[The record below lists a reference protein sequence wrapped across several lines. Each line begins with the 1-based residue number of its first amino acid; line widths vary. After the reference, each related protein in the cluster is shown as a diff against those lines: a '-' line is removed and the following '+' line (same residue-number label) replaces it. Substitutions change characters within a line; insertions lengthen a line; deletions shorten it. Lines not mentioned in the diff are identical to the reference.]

1 MPLSSVYTL
10 LKLSIVN
17 ETYSTK
23 LVNLLI
29 LFQYIERHQMYSC
42 ISNGT
47 RTQYFWLRTNG
58 YWTFSTSDGN
68 RFHLA
73 QIICKNEPAQ
83 AMCARPC
90 SWLLES
96 PVGKELVKNWNI
108 QNTPKVWLQLL
119 VVSMLPQLYFLAT
132 RKVYQ
137 LTTGLLSYFTN
148 GKLHF
153 LNFP

>member
-1 MPLSSVYTL
+1 MH
-10 LKLSIVN
+10 
-17 ETYSTK
+17 
-23 LVNLLI
+23 I
-29 LFQYIERHQMYSC
+29 LFIEIEHRILASNEWILNIFHFFLSWDS
-42 ISNGT
+42 ISN
-47 RTQYFWLRTNG
+47 
-58 YWTFSTSDGN
+58 GN
-68 RFHLA
+68 RFHVA

-119 VVSMLPQLYFLAT
+119 VVLMLPQLYFLVT

-137 LTTGLLSYFTN
+137 LTIGLLNYFTN

-153 LNFP
+153 LKFFLKILSKIKMFLFLSGLSLY